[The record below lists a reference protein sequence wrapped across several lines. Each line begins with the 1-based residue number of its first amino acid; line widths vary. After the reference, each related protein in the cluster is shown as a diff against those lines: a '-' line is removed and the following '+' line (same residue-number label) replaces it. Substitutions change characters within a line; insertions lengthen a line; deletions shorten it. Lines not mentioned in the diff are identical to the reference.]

1 MLIVPIAALDRTDAL
16 SGPHRFALFLHKWV
30 VKLPRWH
37 AFRVGLSANRRER
50 QFARDH
56 RDCKQ
61 LCPVLLADPFG
72 LLLVTPRVRPLELAE
87 AAKLGALELVDLFT
101 LPTEFVPGD
110 PSRSRVGVL
119 NGRFVITDCLDQHA
133 EAPQQ
138 R

>member
-1 MLIVPIAALDRTDAL
+1 MLNTPIAALDRTDAL
-16 SGPHRFALFLHKWV
+16 SGPH
-30 VKLPRWH
+30 
-37 AFRVGLSANRRER
+37 
-50 QFARDH
+50 
-56 RDCKQ
+56 
-61 LCPVLLADPFG
+61 DPFG
-72 LLLVTPRVRPLELAE
+72 LLLVTPRVRPLELSE

-119 NGRFVITDCLDQHA
+119 NGHFVITDCLDQHA

>member
-1 MLIVPIAALDRTDAL
+1 ML
-16 SGPHRFALFLHKWV
+16 
-30 VKLPRWH
+30 KLPRGQ
-37 AFRVGLSANRRER
+37 AFRDGLRANRGER
-50 QFARDH
+50 QFASDH

-61 LCPVLLADPFG
+61 LCPVILADPFG
-72 LLLVTPRVRPLELAE
+72 LLLVTPRVRPLELSE

-119 NGRFVITDCLDQHA
+119 NGHFVITDCLDQHA
-133 EAPQQ
+133 QAPQQ